1 MRGMMNA
8 TSPPFKPDVLIIGLG
23 PAGASAATSAARA
36 GASVRA
42 IDRKHEAGKPVQC
55 AEFVPAMMGQ
65 QVRVLHEAT
74 CQPIAEMTTFVAAEK
89 YSEPNFA
96 GHMIDRAA
104 FDAALV
110 ADAEASG
117 AICSFGVSLRTISV
131 NGCVTLSDGTTLHPK
146 VIIGADGPRSL
157 TGRAVGRI
165 NSEIAETRQITVP
178 LRETLN
184 STDIFLAADY
194 PGGYAWLF
202 PKGSVANL
210 GLGVGEEHRHQLKQL
225 LADLHARLVAEGR
238 VGSEIQSYT
247 GGAIPVGGCLDPV
260 VEHDNVTV
268 LLAGD
273 AAGLTN
279 PITGAGINSA
289 VQSGT
294 LAGRAAAKITAGNE
308 LAAAEYREDIDDLF
322 GASLAR
328 AVKRRRLLM
337 AKSTAGRMPTTN
349 ELKQA
354 WIAFPD
360 YWAA

>member
-1 MRGMMNA
+1 MG
-8 TSPPFKPDVLIIGLG
+8 TTFPDVLVVGLG
-23 PAGASAATSAARA
+23 PAGASAAASAARA
-36 GASVRA
+36 GARVHA

-65 QVRVLHEAT
+65 QTRALNEAT
-74 CQPIAEMTTFVAAEK
+74 RQPISEMTTFVAQDK
-89 YSEPNFA
+89 YSEPNFI

-110 ADAEASG
+110 AEAEANG
-117 AICSFGVSLRTISV
+117 AVCAFGISLRTISAD
-131 NGCVTLSDGTTLHPK
+131 GSVTLCDGTTHNPR
-146 VIIGADGPRSL
+146 VIIAADGPRSP
-157 TGRAVGRI
+157 TGRAVGRV
-165 NSEIAETRQITVP
+165 NREIAETRQITVP
-178 LRETLN
+178 LLETLQ
-184 STDIFLAADY
+184 STDIFLAPDY

-202 PKGSVANL
+202 PKGAVANL
-210 GLGVGEEHRHQLKQL
+210 GLGVDEQCRHQLKQL

-238 VGSEIQSYT
+238 VGADILRHT

-260 VEHDNVTV
+260 VEHGNVTV

-294 LAGRAAAKITAGNE
+294 LAGRAAAKVAAGNH
-308 LAAAEYREDIDDLF
+308 LAATEYRDDLEDLF
-322 GASLAR
+322 GASLER
-328 AVKRRRLLM
+328 AVERRRTLLQ
-337 AKSTAGRMPTTN
+337 KSATGIEPTITD
-349 ELKQA
+349 LKRA
-354 WIAFPD
+354 WIAFPE